1 MRASRLRPVAVAAL
15 SLGSLLLVV
24 GCSTER
30 DREAPPEL
38 VRLYER
44 GDYFT
49 LRERLSEPSA
59 GEPAGLTV
67 LRAAVADAFNDPAR
81 SDTILEPLLDGST
94 PVSDSLRFEALR
106 IRLRNLVR
114 LHRYAEAGEAVKRL
128 LRAPPAWVDSAE
140 LADLRNTRRLTDAL
154 ADVPPQRVAARAPTD
169 LPRIG
174 RGHVPVTVGDS
185 IRDYAVD
192 TGANFS
198 VLIRSEAEAL
208 GLRIREA
215 GLDVG
220 TSTDLRIRAD
230 LAVADRVA
238 LGGIELENVVF
249 LVVPD
254 AMFTFGDFVIRGL
267 VGFPVVE
274 AAGELRF
281 RPDGTISIPGEVP
294 AREER
299 NLALDELTPLVRV
312 SWEGEELVCGLD
324 TGANR
329 TVFYE
334 RFYRRHRSRIDE
346 AGVPD
351 TARVG
356 GAGGV
361 REIPVRRLE
370 DVTLAIGGDSV
381 TLPAVDVYLRTLR
394 RGPGEDAR
402 DCNVGQDML
411 GSLGGYTLNFRTM
424 SFVLR

>member
-1 MRASRLRPVAVAAL
+1 VRSSTLRLAAL
-15 SLGSLLLVV
+15 AALALAAPAMAA
-24 GCSTER
+24 GCASER
-30 DREAPPEL
+30 AREVPPEL
-38 VRLYER
+38 IRLYER

-59 GEPAGLTV
+59 EEPAGLTV
-67 LRAAVADAFNDPAR
+67 LRAAVVNAFNDPER
-81 SDTILEPLLDGST
+81 SNAILDPVIDGGPSV
-94 PVSDSLRFEALR
+94 PDSLRFEARR

-114 LHRYAEAGEAVKRL
+114 MHRYPEAARTVERL
-128 LRAPPAWVDSAE
+128 LRAPPARLDSAE
-140 LADLRNTRRLTDAL
+140 LADLRNTRRLTEAL
-154 ADVPPQRVAARAPTD
+154 ADVPPQRIVARAASE

-185 IRDYAVD
+185 LRDYAID

-208 GLRIREA
+208 GLAIREA
-215 GLDVG
+215 GLEVG
-220 TSTDLRIRAD
+220 TSTDLRIHAD

-238 LGGIELENVVF
+238 LGGLELENVVF

-267 VGFPVVE
+267 VGFPVLE

-281 RPDGTISIPGEVP
+281 
-294 AREER
+294 
-299 NLALDELTPLVRV
+299 PLVRV
-312 SWEGEELVCGLD
+312 RWEGEELVCGLD

-329 TVFYE
+329 TAFYE
-334 RFYRRHRSRIDE
+334 RFYRDRRARIDS
-346 AGVPD
+346 AGIPD

-370 DVTLAIGGDSV
+370 DVTLAIGRESV
-381 TLPAVDVYLRTLR
+381 TLPTVDVYLRDLR

-402 DCNVGQDML
+402 DCNVGQDVL
-411 GSLGGYTLNFRTM
+411 RRFGGYALNFRSM